1 MQNNQLNL
9 DLKLK
14 FRSKLLYLSN
24 ITELVYNC
32 LSPGWEAFWTV
43 SNEQT
48 RGRGFGS
55 LQTRLL
61 LSCKVKS
68 RDEGR
73 DEILDCKQFIVMKK
87 FSFSA
92 EVHFLRQLQT
102 RLHFFIPCKKE
113 RNWENSCC
121 IAFQMMVDDAKERF
135 NRNPEFFSTKS
146 DIFSSLQQ
154 LIWHQRNLLGHRS
167 TIFFGLLM

>member
-1 MQNNQLNL
+1 MIEKNWCVHNRLPA
-9 DLKLK
+9 
-14 FRSKLLYLSN
+14 
-24 ITELVYNC
+24 V
-32 LSPGWEAFWTV
+32 WEALWTV

-48 RGRGFGS
+48 KGRGFGS

-61 LSCKVKS
+61 SSGKVKS

-113 RNWENSCC
+113 RKKLRK
-121 IAFQMMVDDAKERF
+121 IV
-135 NRNPEFFSTKS
+135 
-146 DIFSSLQQ
+146 L
-154 LIWHQRNLLGHRS
+154 HRVS
-167 TIFFGLLM
+167 NDGRWCKRKVQSQFWIFFHEIGHFFIVTTTDLTSEKSTRSQWY